1 MPITTIVAGVDL
13 SAPSDQ
19 ALDRASALAQLRDA
33 KLWIVHAQADDAP
46 IANVGNDMLEQ
57 LGEVSAAVRAEEARR
72 LGERLEALRARGV
85 DADVVS
91 RGGPPGEVVA
101 AIAKERAAELIVVG
115 TH

>member
-33 KLWIVHAQADDAP
+33 KLVIAHAQADDAP

-57 LGEVSAAVRAEEARR
+57 LGEVSAAVRAEEAKR
-72 LGERLEALRARGV
+72 LGARLEALCARGIT
-85 DADVVS
+85 AELTS
-91 RGGPPGEVVA
+91 REGAPGEVIA
-101 AIAKERAAELIVVG
+101 AVAKERGAD
-115 TH
+115 